1 MSAMLDDQ
9 GSMTIG
15 EVLSLLAPDFPDV
28 SISKIRFLESEGLIA
43 PQRAPSGYRRFTTED
58 VETLRLI
65 LTAQRDRYLPLR
77 VIKEQLRTGTLR
89 EFVDPTATE
98 PSPQVEAH
106 EGLAVVPDQPAA
118 TLDEPPIDPR
128 ELFTRRELSSLSGVS
143 AEDVEKLTSDGV
155 ITPDPAGRYVGAD
168 VLICQAFGA
177 LRAFGV
183 EVRHLRMVKNAAS
196 RDSSLITN
204 AVQHLADPD
213 QADAIRRML
222 DALSQV
228 HYWQVVAQLHRQ
240 PPGQGQR
247 QRQRRPRDR

>member
-1 MSAMLDDQ
+1 MSAMLDDDV
-9 GSMTIG
+9 SMTIG
-15 EVLSLLAPDFPDV
+15 EVLSQLAPDFPDV

-43 PQRAPSGYRRFTTED
+43 PQRAPSGYRRFTSTD
-58 VETLRLI
+58 VATLRLI

-77 VIKEQLRTGTLR
+77 VIKEQLRSGTLQDAVTPATAPPPEVEVR
-89 EFVDPTATE
+89 EA
-98 PSPQVEAH
+98 
-106 EGLAVVPDQPAA
+106 LAVVPDQPAPSR
-118 TLDEPPIDPR
+118 DEPAIDPR
-128 ELFTRRELSSLSGVS
+128 ALFTRRELADASGVS
-143 AEDVEKLTSDGV
+143 VEDVDKLTSNGV
-155 ITPDPAGRYVGAD
+155 ITADPAGRYAGAD
-168 VLICQAFGA
+168 VLICEAFGA

-204 AVQHLADPD
+204 AVQHLPDPD

-228 HYWQVVAQLHRQ
+228 HYWQVVAELRRQ

-247 QRQRRPRDR
+247 QRQRRSR